1 MLSILYQRVFLVV
14 IFILPFASAAVEPGY
29 SQEVMSQE
37 NGIYFHRQYMPSE
50 HGGHTQSWA
59 ITQDDRGLVY
69 IGNGDGLLEY
79 DGVEWRMIEVAGGQ
93 VALSVDIGENN
104 RLYVGSV
111 NDFGVI
117 QPDSIGRPIFRS
129 LLQEVPEDF
138 LDFEDVWETKAY
150 SGGVVFRTRSAIF
163 HMDYDD
169 SLTIIT
175 PDDRYER
182 IHNVGDDIYTVDLGI
197 GLMKLENK
205 QFVPVPDGDQFL
217 DLSVWFMSERPDG
230 SIFMATRSGTY
241 MFDGDSIA
249 PFETEIAPIL
259 GDKSVYHATEI
270 EGKGYAFATIQG
282 GVYITNYSGSVTDVI
297 DRRLLTSNQATYV
310 YSDRLNNL
318 WVATTN
324 GLNKVEISN
333 PLTYFD
339 ETTGL
344 SSGITDV
351 AKHNGRLFVVSSSVA
366 QYLDNG
372 QGQTGYPEF
381 ITIPTPLTGFSLLE
395 NTEYGLL
402 ASSIYGLVEISD
414 DSASAVLPEFEGIVV
429 SQSASNPDQVL
440 LGHRDGIAIFEHLDD
455 TWVLL
460 STIDG
465 VTEQVYTL
473 AQDKDGIIWAGTDF
487 QGLIRITPGEE
498 TKIDRFETEKYF
510 NSGSASVYL
519 ADGEVVIST
528 ETGMYKP
535 SDPWTKEKPF
545 IPDVSNLLDEYSSVT
560 GTLNIEED
568 VDSGYW
574 VVTDGTVGFTPALDN
589 PLTNLQEGALARL
602 SSSGVRSILP
612 DENGILWVANELG
625 LIRYNS
631 KSDYPGD
638 VPFNAFVRGAFQNDK
653 PIFGGMSDSS
663 SSLTVL
669 PYQQNDIRFLFGTNF
684 IEDED
689 RAWYQVRLAG
699 LDDDWTNWS
708 NETFKDYTNI
718 PHGSYDLEVRA
729 MNTYNDVSTIGS
741 YSFRILPPWWYS
753 WWAYTFYSLIFF
765 GGVYVVDKYQ
775 RRRLIKKERERA
787 RERELEQAKEIE
799 KAYEELKAAKDQ
811 L

>member
-344 SSGITDV
+344 SSGIIDLI
-351 AKHNGRLFVVSSSVA
+351 KHDRKIYAASPSDI
-366 QYLDNG
+366 QYLKERED
-372 QGQTGYPEF
+372 QTDSPKF
-381 ITIPTPLTGFSLLE
+381 ITINTSLTGFNVLE
-395 NTEYGLL
+395 STDYGLM
-402 ASSIYGLVEISD
+402 ASFINGLSEVSENNISPI
-414 DSASAVLPEFEGIVV
+414 LPEFEAIVV
-429 SQSASNPDQVL
+429 SQSLQNPEHVR
-440 LGHRDGIAIFEHLDD
+440 LGHRDGIAIFEHSGGE
-455 TWVLL
+455 WNLL
-460 STIDG
+460 STVDE
-465 VTEQVYTL
+465 VSEQVYTL
-473 AQDKDGIIWAGTDF
+473 EQDSDGIIWAGTDF
-487 QGLIRITPGEE
+487 QGLIRVVPGDS
-498 TKIDRFETEKYF
+498 TQVDRFDTETYS
-510 NSGSASVYL
+510 NAGSARVF
-519 ADGEVVIST
+519 AVDNNIVFST
-528 ETGMYKP
+528 ETGIYRP
-535 SDPWTKEKPF
+535 SDPW
-545 IPDVSNLLDEYSSVT
+545 
-560 GTLNIEED
+560 
-568 VDSGYW
+568 
-574 VVTDGTVGFTPALDN
+574 
-589 PLTNLQEGALARL
+589 
-602 SSSGVRSILP
+602 
-612 DENGILWVANELG
+612 
-625 LIRYNS
+625 
-631 KSDYPGD
+631 
-638 VPFNAFVRGAFQNDK
+638 
-653 PIFGGMSDSS
+653 
-663 SSLTVL
+663 
-669 PYQQNDIRFLFGTNF
+669 NF
-684 IEDED
+684 D
-689 RAWYQVRLAG
+689 
-699 LDDDWTNWS
+699 
-708 NETFKDYTNI
+708 
-718 PHGSYDLEVRA
+718 
-729 MNTYNDVSTIGS
+729 
-741 YSFRILPPWWYS
+741 
-753 WWAYTFYSLIFF
+753 
-765 GGVYVVDKYQ
+765 
-775 RRRLIKKERERA
+775 
-787 RERELEQAKEIE
+787 
-799 KAYEELKAAKDQ
+799 
-811 L
+811 